1 MIINNSNLKERILKS
16 PIKNK
21 LANNNKRDLLVNL
34 SRKMYKLGKVKAS
47 KSNIK
52 VRIID
57 GEKGLTNWT
66 KILNH

>member
-1 MIINNSNLKERILKS
+1 MIINNSNLKKRILKL

-34 SRKMYKLGKVKAS
+34 SRKMSNLGKVKAS

-57 GEKGLTNWT
+57 GEKGLMNWT
-66 KILNH
+66 KILKH